1 MSNKKRSVK
10 PQDTVEAKATGAK
23 ATDVVASGTGGAAP
37 AGEGINISARS
48 FLIAIGVIFLLMV
61 ATYIL
66 TLVVPGGEYARTVD
80 AGGHTVIDTEAG
92 FHYVEGGLPFWKWLL
107 SPFLVLGAEGSGT
120 LIAVLIFLLVI
131 GGVFN
136 ALSVCGL
143 MNYMLAKIVN
153 RFGDVKYKLMAVLI
167 FFFMAM
173 GSLVGSFE
181 EVIPMAPI
189 VVALAVALGW
199 DTVTGVAMS
208 LLAAGCGF
216 AAGIANPFTIGV
228 AQGLAGLPMF
238 SGVWLRAVSFVL
250 IYALLLWF
258 VRRHARRVER
268 PAEQGRAAIQY
279 ISDPRMDKGLK
290 LFAAILGTGLVIV
303 LSSSFITALQDY
315 TMIIVA
321 LMFLVAG
328 IVSVLVSGMGL
339 RGLGRAFGK
348 GIVAISPSILMIL
361 MASSIKYT
369 MVEGKIL
376 DTLLHSAQEMAGGMP
391 KWGVVLF
398 IYAICLVMNFFIA
411 SGSAKAFLLIPIIA
425 PLAQIFGISMQ
436 LAIVAFAFGDG
447 FSNVIYPTNAGLL
460 ITLGL
465 SEVSYGEWFRY
476 SVRFQLLN
484 LMLTAGILLFG
495 LAVGYH

>member
-1 MSNKKRSVK
+1 MPDRDTKRK
-10 PQDTVEAKATGAK
+10 DRKQ
-23 ATDVVASGTGGAAP
+23 
-37 AGEGINISARS
+37 GINVGVRS
-48 FLIAIGVIFLLMV
+48 FIMAIGIIFLLMV

-66 TLVVPGGEYARTVD
+66 TLVVPGGEYSRITD
-80 AGGHTVIDTEAG
+80 SSGNTVIDAEAG
-92 FHYVEGGLPFWKWLL
+92 FRYVDGGIPFWKWLL
-107 SPFLVLGAEGSGT
+107 SPVLVLGAEGSGT
-120 LIAVLIFLLVI
+120 IIAILIFLLVI

-136 ALSVCGL
+136 ALTAGGL
-143 MNYMLAKIVN
+143 MNYMLGRIVDQ
-153 RFGDVKYKLMAVLI
+153 FGGVKYKLMAVLV

-189 VVALAVALGW
+189 VVALAVSLGW

-228 AQGLAGLPMF
+228 AQSLAGLPMF
-238 SGVWLRAVSFVL
+238 SGMSLRILSFVI

-258 VRRHARRVER
+258 IRRHALIIEKNAEGDAAVSSGPAAAFARDAAMDRGLRVF
-268 PAEQGRAAIQY
+268 GT
-279 ISDPRMDKGLK
+279 
-290 LFAAILGTGLVIV
+290 ILGIGILIV
-303 LSSSFITALQDY
+303 LSSGFIKALQDY

-321 LMFLVAG
+321 LMFLAAG
-328 IVSVLVSGMGL
+328 IASVLVAGMSAGD
-339 RGLGRAFGK
+339 LGRYFIK
-348 GIVAISPSILMIL
+348 GVVAISPSILMIL

-369 MVEGKIL
+369 MVESRIIDTIL
-376 DTLLHSAQEMAGGMP
+376 HAAAVMAGNMP
-391 KWGVVLF
+391 KAGVLLF
-398 IYAICLVMNFFIA
+398 IYGICLVMNFFIS

-425 PLAQIFGISMQ
+425 PLAQLFGISIQ

-465 SEVSYGEWFRY
+465 SDVSYGEWFRY
-476 SVRFQLLN
+476 SWKFQILN
-484 LMLTAGILLFG
+484 LILTSGLLLLG
-495 LAVGYH
+495 LAAGYH

>member
-1 MSNKKRSVK
+1 MSQDKQRTDPSGNGKRS
-10 PQDTVEAKATGAK
+10 
-23 ATDVVASGTGGAAP
+23 
-37 AGEGINISARS
+37 GEGINIGVKS
-48 FLIAIGVIFLLMV
+48 FLIAIGIIFILMV

-66 TLVVPGGEYARTVD
+66 TLVVPGGEYARVQD
-80 AGGHTVIDTEAG
+80 PAGHTIIDTDS
-92 FHYVEGGLPFWKWLL
+92 FSYVDGGIPLWKWIL

-120 LIAVLIFLLVI
+120 IIAVLIFLLVI

-136 ALSVCGL
+136 SLSACGL
-143 MNYMLAKIVN
+143 MNYMLGKIVD
-153 RFGDVKYKLMAVLI
+153 RFGSVKSRLMAVLI

-173 GSLVGSFE
+173 GSFVGSFE

-189 VVALAVALGW
+189 VVALAAALGW
-199 DTVTGVAMS
+199 DSVTGVAMS

-238 SGVWLRAVSFVL
+238 SGIWVAQGLAGLPMFSGIWLRVLSFLL
-250 IYALLLWF
+250 IYFLLVWF
-258 VRRHARRVER
+258 VRRHALAIEKESDGNAPAVEYVR
-268 PAEQGRAAIQY
+268 DA
-279 ISDPRMDKGLK
+279 RMDKGLK
-290 LFAAILGTGLVIV
+290 VFAVIVGAGIITV
-303 LSSSFITALQDY
+303 LSSGFITALQDY

-328 IVSVLVSGMGL
+328 IASVLVSGMS
-339 RGLGRAFGK
+339 LGELGKTFIK
-348 GIVAISPSILMIL
+348 GIVAISPSVLMIL

-369 MVEGKIL
+369 MTEAKIL
-376 DTLLHSAQEMAGGMP
+376 DTLLHSAAGMAGAMP
-391 KWGVVLF
+391 KAGVILF
-398 IYAICLVMNFFIA
+398 IYVICLVMNFFIS

-425 PLAQIFGISMQ
+425 PLAQLFGISMQ

-460 ITLGL
+460 ITLGI
-465 SEVSYGEWFRY
+465 SDVSYSEWFRY
-476 SVRFQLLN
+476 SWRFQALN
-484 LMLTAGILLFG
+484 LLLTSALLLFG